1 MDLVAFDDLSTFGEE
16 TTSPIQEL
24 EQDLYH
30 RLIETPGSNLD
41 DPNRGLGIEDA
52 LSGPVSRGLGPS
64 IEAEFRKD
72 KRVLN
77 VRAVVTQVT
86 SGSNAGQEFRIEI
99 DVECDEGELGMK
111 LTFDALGLRR
121 AS

>member
-1 MDLVAFDDLSTFGEE
+1 MDLVAFDDLNSFGLE

-30 RLIETPGSNLD
+30 RLIERPGANLD
-41 DPNRGLGIEDA
+41 DPDRGLGVEDA
-52 LSGPVSRGLGPS
+52 LSGAIDRTLGAR

-72 KRVLN
+72 ERVAD
-77 VRAVVTQVT
+77 VRATVTQVT
-86 SGSNAGQEFRIEI
+86 SGSNAGASFRIDI
-99 DVECDEGELGMK
+99 DITADAGVLK
-111 LTFDALGLRR
+111 LPLTLDALGLRR